1 MIHGARAH
9 TQILMNNA
17 LLLIATLY
25 RQDVMAITVYIVI
38 IVDAGALDALL
49 PTKKEHLLGGAGH

>member
-1 MIHGARAH
+1 MLTSPKNRTGGCPGRGFGAY
-9 TQILMNNA
+9 LFG
-17 LLLIATLY
+17 